1 MDIETY
7 ALTKSPDYNKLKN
20 RPFYE
25 DVVEY
30 KYDGVLEG
38 KDSFLYGGNT
48 YIKISN
54 DTPTVEE
61 LKNFYVYQYS
71 DGGKLFP
78 LGSSYKSD
86 STCFYDTIM
95 GLVVVCYS
103 TTINF
108 NNDSVNVPSTGVYY
122 GDAPLNYYYI
132 AGLHVKKLDE
142 KFLPDLPDNIVVINP
157 TLSSASGELYD
168 TVNDLINSG
177 KNIYIRHNNCLCPL
191 ITIADRGTEY
201 KLFFASAVASSTTGE
216 NTKLAYW
223 YIQAVK
229 GSTDDIY
236 IKEAK

>member
-38 KDSFLYGGNT
+38 KDSFLHVGNT

-61 LKNFYVYQYS
+61 LKNFCVYQYS

-78 LGSSYKSD
+78 LGQGYKSD
-86 STCFYDTIM
+86 STCFYDIIM

-103 TTINF
+103 TTINLG
-108 NNDSVNVPSTGVYY
+108 DDTVNVPSTGVYY
-122 GDAPLNYYYI
+122 DKNYFNRYYI

-142 KFLPDLPDNIVVINP
+142 KFLPDNIVVINP

-177 KNIYIRHNNCLCPL
+177 KNIYIRYNDCFCPL
-191 ITIADRGTEY
+191 ITIADSGTEY
-201 KLFFASAVASSTTGE
+201 KLFFASAVASSITGD
-216 NTKLAYW
+216 NTKLKYE

-229 GSTDDIY
+229 DSTDDIY

>member
-25 DVVEY
+25 DGVEY

-38 KDSFLYGGNT
+38 KDSFLDGGTT

-71 DGGKLFP
+71 NGEKLFP
-78 LGSSYKSD
+78 LSQSYKSD
-86 STCFYDTIM
+86 STCFYDTMM

-108 NNDSVNVPSTGVYY
+108 NNNSVNVPSTGVYY
-122 GDAPLNYYYI
+122 YKNHLNRYYI
-132 AGLHVKKLDE
+132 AGLQVKKLDK
-142 KFLPDLPDNIVVINP
+142 KFLPDNIVVIYP
-157 TLSSASGELYD
+157 FSYQTSGELYD
-168 TVNDLINSG
+168 AVNDLINSG
-177 KNIYIRHNNCLCPL
+177 KNIYIREDGYFCPL
-191 ITIADRGTEY
+191 ITIADSGTEY
-201 KLFFASAVASSTTGE
+201 KLFFASAVASSTTGD
-216 NTKLAYW
+216 NTKLKYE

-229 GSTDDIY
+229 DSTDAIY
-236 IKEAK
+236 IKEAE

>member
-38 KDSFLYGGNT
+38 KDSFLHLGNT
-48 YIKISN
+48 YVKISS

-61 LKNFYVYQYS
+61 LKNFWVYQYS

-86 STCFYDTIM
+86 STCFYDTMM
-95 GLVVVCYS
+95 GLAIVCYS
-103 TTINF
+103 TTINL
-108 NNDSVNVPSTGVYY
+108 NDDSVNVPSTGVYY
-122 GDAPLNYYYI
+122 NKVSLNYYYF

-142 KFLPDLPDNIVVINP
+142 KFLPDNIVVIN
-157 TLSSASGELYD
+157 TDLYSTSGELYD
-168 TVNDLINSG
+168 AVNDLINSG

-191 ITIADRGTEY
+191 ITIADSGTEY

-229 GSTDDIY
+229 DSTDDIY

>member
-38 KDSFLYGGNT
+38 KDRFSRTGTT
-48 YIKISN
+48 YVKISS

-71 DGGKLFP
+71 NGGKVFP
-78 LGSSYKSD
+78 LGRSYKSD
-86 STCFYDTIM
+86 STCFYDTMM
-95 GLVVVCYS
+95 GLVIVCYS

-108 NNDSVNVPSTGVYY
+108 NNDTINVPSTGVYY
-122 GDAPLNYYYI
+122 EEGYLNRYYI

-142 KFLPDLPDNIVVINP
+142 KFLPDLSGNIVVINP
-157 TLSSASGELYD
+157 TLYSTSGELYD
-168 TVNDLINSG
+168 AVNDLINAG
-177 KNIYIRHNNCLCPL
+177 KNIYIRRGGCFCPL
-191 ITIADRGTEY
+191 ITIEEGDTEY
-201 KLFFASAVASSTTGE
+201 KLFFATAVASSTTGE
-216 NTKLAYW
+216 DTKLAYW
-223 YIQAVK
+223 YIKSVK
-229 GSTDDIY
+229 DSTDAIY
-236 IKEAK
+236 VKEAE

>member
-38 KDSFLYGGNT
+38 KDSFSTKGIT
-48 YIKISN
+48 YVKISS
-54 DTPTVEE
+54 DTPAVEE
-61 LKNFYVYQYS
+61 LKNFYVYKCS
-71 DGGKLFP
+71 DGGKQFP
-78 LGSSYKSD
+78 LGRSYKSD
-86 STCFYDTIM
+86 STCFYDTLA

-108 NNDSVNVPSTGVYY
+108 NNDTVNVPSTGVYY
-122 GDAPLNYYYI
+122 SEGYLNSYYI
-132 AGLHVKKLDE
+132 AGLRVKKLDE
-142 KFLPDLPDNIVVINP
+142 KFLPDNIVVINP
-157 TLSSASGELYD
+157 TFSSASGELYD
-168 TVNDLINSG
+168 TINDLINSG
-177 KNIYIRHNNCLCPL
+177 KNIYIRYNGCFCPL
-191 ITIADRGTEY
+191 ITIADSGTEY

-229 GSTDDIY
+229 DSTDDIY

>member
-38 KDSFLYGGNT
+38 KDSFSSDGST
-48 YIKISN
+48 YVKISN

-71 DGGKLFP
+71 DGGELFP

-86 STCFYDTIM
+86 STCFYDTMM
-95 GLVVVCYS
+95 GLVIVCYS

-122 GDAPLNYYYI
+122 YKNSLNRYYI

-142 KFLPDLPDNIVVINP
+142 KFLPDNIVVIDP
-157 TLSSASGELYD
+157 TFSSASGELYD

-177 KNIYIRHNNCLCPL
+177 KNIYIRYNDCFCPL
-191 ITIADRGTEY
+191 ITIADSGTEY
-201 KLFFASAVASSTTGE
+201 KLFFASAVANTTTWE

-229 GSTDDIY
+229 DSTDDIY